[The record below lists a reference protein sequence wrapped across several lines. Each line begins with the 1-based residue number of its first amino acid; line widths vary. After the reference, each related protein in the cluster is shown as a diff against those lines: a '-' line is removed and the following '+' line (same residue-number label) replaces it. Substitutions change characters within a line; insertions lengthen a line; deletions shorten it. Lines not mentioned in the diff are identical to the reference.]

1 MKKIKLKSDKYRK
14 SRGGYSRFLNI
25 FCAKCGN
32 HLFLYQKDGPGPLKR
47 SYMDRIL
54 APQNLVGLEKAED
67 VKNVPMLVCSS
78 CKSQIG
84 IPYIY
89 EKENR
94 KAFLLDPLSF
104 VKKIG
109 KGVYPPNIAKI

>member
-1 MKKIKLKSDKYRK
+1 
-14 SRGGYSRFLNI
+14 
-25 FCAKCGN
+25 
-32 HLFLYQKDGPGPLKR
+32 
-47 SYMDRIL
+47 MDRIL
-54 APQNLVGLEKAED
+54 APQNLVNLQKINN
-67 VKNVPMLVCSS
+67 VKEISVIVCSN

-84 IPYIY
+84 TPYIY

-109 KGVYPPNIAKI
+109 KGVYPPSIAKV